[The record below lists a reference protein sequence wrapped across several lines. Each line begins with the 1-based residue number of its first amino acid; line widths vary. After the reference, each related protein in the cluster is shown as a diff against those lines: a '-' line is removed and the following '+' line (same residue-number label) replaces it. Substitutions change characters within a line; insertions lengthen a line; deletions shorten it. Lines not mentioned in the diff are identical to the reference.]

1 MNFFNW
7 LSRQPPQKPSP
18 QPKQPT
24 RQNLQPSTQIRNRT
38 DKILTLIYLD
48 LKDVDT
54 INLYTELKPM
64 QSIDFIIVSNVH
76 PTLIRDDAVV
86 KKIQLSHPHVFP
98 PIPSFTKELPQI
110 LIFSKFRIAESVP
123 FEKMPTVFA
132 RKSEIDCQIVRF
144 NTSEIHKDSSIALV
158 VFNLDNK
165 VNENAFE
172 IEDYHD
178 VSISFLRHYEL
189 ELIGKTQ
196 ALMNIPYSG
205 KSSILFCGNF
215 HELAVV
221 EIPPTL
227 GVVDKTKL
235 ESVIQKMINGDAI
248 IQQLE
253 EQQIPVKPALGLI
266 YKETKDYK
274 NVSTAIVAEVVAIA
288 ISDYICSSV
297 RLLPYKELAKHYIG
311 EAIEGI
317 NMAYRN
323 EPQTAAFLNRVNK
336 SIRENGI
343 DEDIEEIG
351 VHFAMFLVAIQR
363 WLKLKLK
370 SHVLI
375 SLLSGKES
383 KTITENDFDLNC
395 ENSFRD
401 LASSKLPNN
410 LSHLGSMVSKTTDP
424 IFSINKTQHILSLTN
439 HLSNDVSSKSPF
451 ADLQCLEY
459 SSLPSNSIPIPS
471 NTEGI
476 FVRFAIY
483 PKIE

>member
-1 MNFFNW
+1 
-7 LSRQPPQKPSP
+7 
-18 QPKQPT
+18 
-24 RQNLQPSTQIRNRT
+24 
-38 DKILTLIYLD
+38 
-48 LKDVDT
+48 
-54 INLYTELKPM
+54 
-64 QSIDFIIVSNVH
+64 
-76 PTLIRDDAVV
+76 
-86 KKIQLSHPHVFP
+86 
-98 PIPSFTKELPQI
+98 
-110 LIFSKFRIAESVP
+110 
-123 FEKMPTVFA
+123 MPTVFA

-235 ESVIQKMINGDAI
+235 ESVIQKVIETKDLVINGDAI

-317 NMAYRN
+317 NMACRLWGYFPEKIDRN

-336 SIRENGI
+336 SIHENGI

-401 LASSKLPNN
+401 LASSKLRESQKVNGDFLGLCKANN